1 MPRTTIDLD
10 ASVTRDL
17 KRRAQSER
25 KSMGQVASELLARAL
40 VEAPTEPPPFEWIS
54 HDLGVPLID
63 LEDKDALWAILD
75 ERE

>member
-10 ASVTRDL
+10 ANVTRDL
-17 KRRAQSER
+17 KRRAERER
-25 KSMGQVASELLARAL
+25 KSMGQVASEILARGLA
-40 VEAPTEPPPFEWIS
+40 EAPAEPPKFEWIS